1 MTASIGRTTWA
12 LTEMV
17 DLYPTLATLCGLPEP
32 TAEGASEPVDSFIVD
47 SFIGE
52 PAPVSVSK
60 LGAFARAAYLLV
72 QVKRSTE
79 PR

>member
-17 DLYPTLATLCGLPEP
+17 DLYPTLAALCGLPEP
-32 TAEGASEPVDSFIVD
+32 TAEGASEPVDSFI
-47 SFIGE
+47 GE
-52 PAPVSVSK
+52 PAPVSVFK